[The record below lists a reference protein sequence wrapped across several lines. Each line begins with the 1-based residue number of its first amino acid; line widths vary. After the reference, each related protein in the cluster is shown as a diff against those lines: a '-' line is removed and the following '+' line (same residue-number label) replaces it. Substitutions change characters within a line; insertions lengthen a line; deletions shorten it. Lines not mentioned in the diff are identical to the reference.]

1 MAGLAAE
8 GLQYDKVVG
17 QSADLF
23 TLQVCSN
30 FHFPITKLPT
40 NPTLIYDLNSLL
52 PMFSSEIYKPEQ
64 ATAQQRSATKSYQ
77 MGCEFHPYII
87 MTRLSSVPVPLAVF
101 DELMSFNHI
110 MGKKWCRF
118 YLRDPSLKTTKQFM
132 KLWWQQCQRRGPY
145 WSASK
150 QLRKLSG
157 SGTGSSM
164 NSSQFLSRI
173 SFLIQLLIVI
183 EL

>member
-30 FHFPITKLPT
+30 FHFPITKLST
-40 NPTLIYDLNSLL
+40 NPSLIYNLNSLL

-87 MTRLSSVPVPLAVF
+87 MTRLSSVPLPLAVF

-110 MGKKWCRF
+110 LGQKMMQVLFAGSLIKNNKAIHEALMTAMSKK
-118 YLRDPSLKTTKQFM
+118 
-132 KLWWQQCQRRGPY
+132 
-145 WSASK
+145 
-150 QLRKLSG
+150 
-157 SGTGSSM
+157 GTV
-164 NSSQFLSRI
+164 LEC
-173 SFLIQLLIVI
+173 I
-183 EL
+183 EAIEKA